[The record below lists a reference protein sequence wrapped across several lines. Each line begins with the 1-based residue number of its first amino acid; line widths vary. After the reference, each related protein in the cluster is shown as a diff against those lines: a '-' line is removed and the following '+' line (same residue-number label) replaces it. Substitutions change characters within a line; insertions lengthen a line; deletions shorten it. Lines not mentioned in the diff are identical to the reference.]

1 MDIARTPLPAVA
13 DRQKI
18 QKYGAGRFT
27 VSGQVFEGGVLVLP
41 QQTLPWPADSIASL
55 SEQSITL
62 LIEHVALIDVCL
74 MGCGPKTLQLPPPLR
89 ARFKAAGLRVD
100 VMDTGSA
107 CRTYNVLMTE
117 GRAVAAALIA
127 V

>member
-18 QKYGAGRFT
+18 QRYGAGRFT
-27 VSGQVFEGGVLVLP
+27 VSGQVFAGGVLVLP
-41 QQTLPWPADSIASL
+41 QQTLPWPTDSIDSL
-55 SEQSITL
+55 SEQAITL
-62 LIEHVALIDVCL
+62 LIERVALIDVCL

-89 ARFKAAGLRVD
+89 ARLKAAGLRVD